1 MASQFLRIQWCAF
14 FPLLLFLPVSCTL
27 NLELKKPEGEKEF
40 LQETYRLEKIARED
54 PVESARAKSHLQL
67 AFLYLNSRNPQL
79 DYSRALQE
87 MESYLSMSQ
96 GKAQND
102 SFQNWLAVLKEM
114 DRGRKDMKAIEERN
128 QFLEDQNEKLRFSL
142 EEVDRLRK
150 DMKAIEERN
159 QFLEDQNEKLRFSL
173 EEVDR
178 LRKDMRGIRE
188 KNQALRSQIGKLRT
202 SLEKVHEA
210 NKNLRDEVGGLQGVI
225 QELKD
230 LDYQMEEKRE
240 LIK

>member
-14 FPLLLFLPVSCTL
+14 FPLFLFLPVSCTL

-150 DMKAIEERN
+150 DM
-159 QFLEDQNEKLRFSL
+159 
-173 EEVDR
+173 
-178 LRKDMRGIRE
+178 RGIRE
-188 KNQALRSQIGKLRT
+188 KNQALRSQIGKLRI
-202 SLEKVHEA
+202 SLEKVQEV
-210 NKNLRDEVGGLQGVI
+210 NKNLRDEVADLQGVI
-225 QELKD
+225 EELKD

>member
-14 FPLLLFLPVSCTL
+14 FPLFLFLPVSCTL

-40 LQETYRLEKIARED
+40 LQETYRLEKVARED

-67 AFLYLNSRNPQL
+67 AFLYLNSRNRQL

-128 QFLEDQNEKLRFSL
+128 QFLEN
-142 EEVDRLRK
+142 
-150 DMKAIEERN
+150 
-159 QFLEDQNEKLRFSL
+159 QNEKLRFSL

-202 SLEKVHEA
+202 NLEKVHEA

>member
-1 MASQFLRIQWCAF
+1 M
-14 FPLLLFLPVSCTL
+14 
-27 NLELKKPEGEKEF
+27 
-40 LQETYRLEKIARED
+40 QETYRLETIARED
-54 PVESARAKSHLQL
+54 PVESVRAKSHLQL
-67 AFLYLNSRNPQL
+67 AFLYVNSRNPKL

-128 QFLEDQNEKLRFSL
+128 QFLEDQNEKL
-142 EEVDRLRK
+142 
-150 DMKAIEERN
+150 
-159 QFLEDQNEKLRFSL
+159 QFSL

-178 LRKDMRGIRE
+178 LRKDMRGIGE
-188 KNQALRSQIGKLRT
+188 KNQALRSQIGKLRI
-202 SLEKVHEA
+202 SLEKVQEA
-210 NKNLRDEVGGLQGVI
+210 NKDLRYEVADLQGI
-225 QELKD
+225 IKELKD

>member
-14 FPLLLFLPVSCTL
+14 FPLFLFLPVSCTL

-150 DMKAIEERN
+150 DM
-159 QFLEDQNEKLRFSL
+159 
-173 EEVDR
+173 
-178 LRKDMRGIRE
+178 RGIRE

>member
-150 DMKAIEERN
+150 DM
-159 QFLEDQNEKLRFSL
+159 
-173 EEVDR
+173 
-178 LRKDMRGIRE
+178 RGIRE

>member
-14 FPLLLFLPVSCTL
+14 FPLFLFLPVSCTL

-150 DMKAIEERN
+150 DM
-159 QFLEDQNEKLRFSL
+159 
-173 EEVDR
+173 
-178 LRKDMRGIRE
+178 RGIRE
-188 KNQALRSQIGKLRT
+188 RNQALRSQIGKLRT

-210 NKNLRDEVGGLQGVI
+210 NKYLRDEVGGLQGVI